1 MTINRCWIKE
11 SISIFSHV
19 KKSIIMII
27 CHVIPIIIIIIMD
40 LRPMVMFLY
49 MLSAKAYTCGGFSYV
64 ACTCPCI
71 MIYYDKPN
79 EDSTDDDNIIMLP
92 LSVTKYI
99 SLIFRI
105 KFIFSWLTA
114 PWYMSTSLFVKYFI
128 SCKILHFSFFILQ
141 CSIAMHCIV
150 ATLWWV
156 LETRFSFLGNA
167 LICHHCILQKNWCFS
182 PKPSGF
188 WVLFQVS
195 MLEPWGLPL
204 PACWKKKR
212 TFKCLLTGGNVSSVI
227 SSQLL

>member
-1 MTINRCWIKE
+1 
-11 SISIFSHV
+11 
-19 KKSIIMII
+19 
-27 CHVIPIIIIIIMD
+27 MD

-49 MLSAKAYTCGGFSYV
+49 MLSARAYTCGGFSYV
-64 ACTCPCI
+64 ACTSKYLALWSI
-71 MIYYDKPN
+71 DLLWSFRRHKPN

-99 SLIFRI
+99 SLIFWI
-105 KFIFSWLTA
+105 KFIFSSLTA

-128 SCKILHFSFFILQ
+128 SCKILHFSFLILSVFHFWFLILSMLH
-141 CSIAMHCIV
+141 CYAMHSMHCIV

-227 SSQLL
+227 YSQLL

>member
-1 MTINRCWIKE
+1 
-11 SISIFSHV
+11 
-19 KKSIIMII
+19 
-27 CHVIPIIIIIIMD
+27 MD

-49 MLSAKAYTCGGFSYV
+49 MLSARAYTCGGFSYV

-128 SCKILHFSFFILQ
+128 SCKILHFSSLIFSMF
-141 CSIAMHCIV
+141 H
-150 ATLWWV
+150 
-156 LETRFSFLGNA
+156 FSFLILSMFHCYALHCCDFMMSFGNMVF
-167 LICHHCILQKNWCFS
+167 CHGKHFDFPLLRFAKNWCFS
-182 PKPSGF
+182 GKPSGF
-188 WVLFQVS
+188 WALFQVFNKKKVFPLS
-195 MLEPWGLPL
+195 LCLRLAFASLLE
-204 PACWKKKR
+204 KKR

-227 SSQLL
+227 YSQLL